1 MEQANERMDTPHSR
15 TIDSLLGSAPMD
27 AAQAA
32 QLNALVLAYV
42 GDAVQDLA
50 VRTYL
55 ATHRR
60 ANAHALHV
68 EAVRQVCASAQA
80 GMLHRIMDK
89 LTEQE
94 QAVYRRGRNAKSST
108 VPKNADVSAYRIATG
123 LEAVLGY
130 LYLCGQRQRLQTVL
144 GWMLEAL

>member
-1 MEQANERMDTPHSR
+1 M
-15 TIDSLLGSAPMD
+15 LLGSMPISQTEAS
-27 AAQAA
+27 

-60 ANAHALHV
+60 ANAHTLHV
-68 EAVRQVCASAQA
+68 ETVQQVCASAQA
-80 GMLHRIMDK
+80 HTMHRIMDK

-94 QAVYRRGRNAKSST
+94 QAIYRRGRNAKSAT
-108 VPKNADVSAYRIATG
+108 VPKNADVAQYRVATG

-130 LYLCGQRQRLQTVL
+130 LYLSGKTKRLQAVL
-144 GWMLEAL
+144 GWVLEVL

>member
-1 MEQANERMDTPHSR
+1 MNQTTVPDAVTLPQSGVM
-15 TIDSLLGSAPMD
+15 LGAEPMRAVD
-27 AAQAA
+27 AA

-55 ATHRR
+55 ATHRK
-60 ANAHALHV
+60 ANAHALHI
-68 EAVRQVCASAQA
+68 EAVGQVRASAQA
-80 GMLHRIMDK
+80 GMLHRILDR

-94 QAVYRRGRNAKSST
+94 QAIYRRGRNAKSAT
-108 VPKNADVSAYRIATG
+108 VPKNADMAEYRVATG

-130 LYLCGQRQRLQTVL
+130 LYLSGQTERLHTVL
-144 GWMLEAL
+144 GWMLETI